1 MKTYN
6 EFMEQYTGREI
17 GKTNDLASE
26 TMARRK
32 ENERVAEQRRQ
43 EAEQKRAEREREAEQ
58 RKAEAERARKES
70 LKEFTVPGFDGKR
83 IKVTKKPIRMI
94 NGKMAKAFPGRGT
107 EGDGPD
113 GSAEGNDG
121 SNGGD
126 GE

>member
-6 EFMEQYTGREI
+6 EFMEQYSGREM

-32 ENERVAEQRRQ
+32 ENERAAEQRRK
-43 EAEQKRAEREREAEQ
+43 EAEQKRKEREQ
-58 RKAEAERARKES
+58 EAERKREES

-83 IKVTKKPIRMI
+83 ITVTKKPIRMI
-94 NGKMAKAFPGRGT
+94 DGKMAKAFPGRGT

-113 GSAEGNDG
+113 GSADGN
-121 SNGGD
+121 GD
-126 GE
+126 GGE

>member
-6 EFMEQYTGREI
+6 EFMEQYSGHMI
-17 GKTNDLASE
+17 GATNHTSDDAME
-26 TMARRK
+26 RRK
-32 ENERVAEQRRQ
+32 ENERAAKQRRA
-43 EAEQKRAEREREAEQ
+43 EAEQKRKEAEREAEQ
-58 RKAEAERARKES
+58 RKAEAERAREES

-113 GSAEGNDG
+113 GSADG
-121 SNGGD
+121 NGGN

>member
-6 EFMEQYTGREI
+6 EFMEQYSGREM
-17 GKTNDLASE
+17 GKTNDQASE

-32 ENERVAEQRRQ
+32 ENERKSEENRR
-43 EAEQKRAEREREAEQ
+43 EAEQKRNEREREAEQ

-70 LKEFTVPGFDGKR
+70 LKEFTVPGFEGKR

-113 GSAEGNDG
+113 GSADG
-121 SNGGD
+121 NGGD